1 MSPLVKELLINGLMA
16 GTAVRSAKKT
26 SASFGYIAA
35 AGVVGG
41 LALVFFSI
49 AGYGFLL
56 QTFSMPIAAGLTGC
70 AILMLSVLIA
80 AVGNYRIH
88 RKAVRKPHIA
98 TDGSFV
104 DNIENTIKSLIGG
117 VEGPVKDNPTMAL
130 LLAALAGFAAG
141 DQLGGN
147 DKKYH

>member
-16 GTAVRSAKKT
+16 RTAVRTAKKT
-26 SASFGYIAA
+26 SASVGYYAA
-35 AGVVGG
+35 AGIVAG

-49 AGYGFLL
+49 AGYGLL
-56 QTFSMPIAAGLTGC
+56 LESYTMPVAAGLTGAVILSM
-70 AILMLSVLIA
+70 AIIIA
-80 AVGNYRIH
+80 MVGNYRIN
-88 RKAVRKPHIA
+88 RKQIKKPHIA
-98 TDGSFV
+98 TSGSFV
-104 DNIENTIKSLIGG
+104 DNVENTIKSLIGG

-130 LLAALAGFAAG
+130 LMAALAGFAAG